1 LVQDAAWLRAKVSRI
16 AAYEIELTKVKPEHV
31 INAQA
36 LLAKM
41 IPGALEPD
49 KVELGGGDNP
59 LTIER
64 IERVIVEPTD

>member
-1 LVQDAAWLRAKVSRI
+1 LRAKVSRI
-16 AAYEIELTKVKPEHV
+16 AAYEIELAKVKPEHV

-49 KVELGGGDNP
+49 KFQLGGDGENP

-64 IERVIVEPTD
+64 IERVIVEPAD